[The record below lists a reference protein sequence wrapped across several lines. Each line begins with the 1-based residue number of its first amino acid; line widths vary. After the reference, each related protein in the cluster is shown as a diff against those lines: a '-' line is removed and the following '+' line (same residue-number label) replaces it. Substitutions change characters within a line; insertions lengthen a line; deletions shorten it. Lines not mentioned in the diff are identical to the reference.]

1 MLLNCCTQYA
11 GKFGKLSSG
20 YRTGKGQFSFQY
32 KRKALPKNVPTTR
45 QLHSF
50 CMLVRLGSKFFNPDF
65 NSTWTKNYQMF
76 RLDLERAEEPEIELP
91 TSIHHRKSKDLKKK
105 KKKPSASLTM
115 WKPLL
120 WITKNLG
127 KFFFF
132 FFFFFNKLRKILKE
146 LEYQTTLPVSWET
159 CIQDK
164 KWQLEPDLE
173 QLTGSKLGKS
183 ISRLYIVTLLI

>member
-32 KRKALPKNVPTTR
+32 KRKPLPKNVPTTR

-105 KKKPSASLTM
+105 KAFCFIDYVKAFVVNHNKLR
-115 WKPLL
+115 KIL
-120 WITKNLG
+120 
-127 KFFFF
+127 